1 MKQHASNLSR
11 REFAA
16 LPIGAAAGAKSFAP
30 ALPLT
35 AGQVVERIQK
45 NLGTTWRGGNT
56 DTFKTGGVDT
66 PVRGIVTT
74 MMSTFDVLKRSVA
87 AGKNMII
94 THEPTFWTG
103 NDDVSGFTG
112 DPLYVKK
119 LAYIKQNNLVIW
131 RFHDNL
137 HARQPDMSKVGL
149 AQGLGWDKYV
159 SKDNPQFYD
168 LPPVT
173 LKELAK
179 DVEKRLNL
187 KGIRV
192 IGDPNAKVS
201 RAGILQGAPPFH
213 ASRTMQQVDVV
224 VAGEQREW
232 EGVEY
237 AWDLQSIGEKK
248 GMILIGHWVSEE
260 GGMRLTADW
269 LKTFITEVPIE
280 WISAGEPFWRP

>member
-1 MKQHASNLSR
+1 MRPYPSIPSR
-11 REFAA
+11 REFTA
-16 LPIGAAAGAKSFAP
+16 LSIGAAAGLKAFAQ
-30 ALPLT
+30 ASPLT

-45 NLGTTWRGGNT
+45 NCGTTWRGGNT
-56 DTFKTGGVDT
+56 DTFKAGGPDT
-66 PVRGIVTT
+66 PVKGIVTT

-103 NDDVSGFTG
+103 NDDVSAFTT

-119 LAYIKQNNLVIW
+119 LAFIKDNNLAIW

-137 HARQPDMSKVGL
+137 HARRPDMSHLGL
-149 AQGLGWDKYV
+149 VQALGWEKYT

-173 LKELAK
+173 LKDLAK

-187 KGIRV
+187 KAIRV
-192 IGDPNAKVS
+192 IGDPQAKVS

-232 EGVEY
+232 EGVPY
-237 AWDLQSIGEKK
+237 AWDLQSAGERK
-248 GMILIGHWVSEE
+248 GMIIIGHWVSEE
-260 GGMRLTADW
+260 DGMKLCADW

-280 WISAGEPFWRP
+280 FIRAGEPFWRP

>member
-1 MKQHASNLSR
+1 MRPYPSIPSR
-11 REFAA
+11 REFTA
-16 LPIGAAAGAKSFAP
+16 LSIGAAAGLKAFAQ
-30 ALPLT
+30 ASPLA

-45 NLGTTWRGGNT
+45 NCGTTWRGGNT
-56 DTFKTGGVDT
+56 DTFKAGGPDT
-66 PVRGIVTT
+66 PVKGIVTT

-103 NDDVSGFTG
+103 NDDVSAFTT

-119 LAYIKQNNLVIW
+119 LAFIKDNNLAIW

-137 HARQPDMSKVGL
+137 HARRPDMSHLGL
-149 AQGLGWDKYV
+149 VQALGWEKYA

-173 LKELAK
+173 LKDLAK

-187 KGIRV
+187 KAIRV
-192 IGDPNAKVS
+192 IGDPQAKVS

-232 EGVEY
+232 EGVPY
-237 AWDLQSIGEKK
+237 AWDLQSAGERK
-248 GMILIGHWVSEE
+248 GMIIIGHWVSEE
-260 GGMRLTADW
+260 DGMKLCADW

-280 WISAGEPFWRP
+280 FIRAGEPFWRP

>member
-1 MKQHASNLSR
+1 MKPHASNLSR

-16 LPIGAAAGAKSFAP
+16 LPIGAAAGLQSLAQAP
-30 ALPLT
+30 PLT
-35 AGQVVERIQK
+35 ARQVVERIQK
-45 NLGTTWRGGNT
+45 NLGTPWRGGNT
-56 DTFKTGGVDT
+56 DTFKTGGGDT

-74 MMSTFDVLKRSVA
+74 MMSTFDVLKRSVV

-103 NDDVSGFTG
+103 NDDVSGFKG
-112 DPLYVKK
+112 DPLYLRK
-119 LAYIKQNNLVIW
+119 LAYINENNLVIW
-131 RFHDNL
+131 RFHDHL
-137 HARQPDMSKVGL
+137 HTRQTDMSKVGL

-159 SKDNPQFYD
+159 SQDNPQFYD

-192 IGDPNAKVS
+192 IGDPDAKVS

-213 ASRTMQQVDVV
+213 ASRTLQQVEVV

-260 GGMRLTADW
+260 AGMRLTADW